1 MRRMWELVLRNTKM
15 YFKDMGIMFLT
26 SLITPAILLI
36 LFMTFLGSIYK
47 NSFVSAIPNGLEV
60 SDKLINGLV
69 AGQLSSAMLATSCVT
84 VAFCS
89 NLLMVQDRA
98 NGTRKD
104 LIVSPIKKTT
114 LGLSYFLASILSTLI
129 VNFAATM
136 ICFIYIGC
144 MGWFLSVGE
153 ALLAILDVIL
163 LTLFGV
169 SLASCINYFLN
180 TQGQAGAVGT
190 IISSCYGFVCGAYM
204 PISSYGKGLQNF
216 MAFLPGTY
224 GTSLIRNHMMNG
236 VLDSLSEQLPSE
248 AIKAMKDSVDVN
260 LYFFDN
266 SVEVWQMYLILL
278 SFIVLFIALYL
289 VFVKFIKRREN

>member
-1 MRRMWELVLRNTKM
+1 MRRMCELVLRNTKM
-15 YFKDMGIMFLT
+15 YFKDMGMFLT

-47 NSFVSAIPNGLEV
+47 DSFVSAIPKGLEV

-129 VNFAATM
+129 VNLTATM

-153 ALLAILDVIL
+153 ALLAIFDVIL

-180 TQGQAGAVGT
+180 TQGQASAVGT
-190 IISSCYGFVCGAYM
+190 IVSSCYGFVCGAYM
-204 PISSYGKGLQNF
+204 PISSYGKGLQNL

-236 VLDSLSEQLPSE
+236 ALDSLSEQLPSE

>member
-1 MRRMWELVLRNTKM
+1 MRRMWELVLRYTKM
-15 YFKDMGIMFLT
+15 YFKDMGMFLT

-129 VNFAATM
+129 VNLTATM

-190 IISSCYGFVCGAYM
+190 IVSSCYGFVCGAYM

-236 VLDSLSEQLPSE
+236 ALDSLSEQLPSE

>member
-1 MRRMWELVLRNTKM
+1 MRRMCELVLRNTKM
-15 YFKDMGIMFLT
+15 YFKDMGMFLT

-47 NSFVSAIPNGLEV
+47 NSFVSAIPKGLEV
-60 SDKLINGLV
+60 SDKLISGLV

-98 NGTRKD
+98 NGTRRD

-129 VNFAATM
+129 VNLAATM
-136 ICFIYIGC
+136 ICFIYIVC

-180 TQGQAGAVGT
+180 TQGQASAVGT
-190 IISSCYGFVCGAYM
+190 IVSSCYGFVCGAYM
-204 PISSYGKGLQNF
+204 PISSYGKGLQKF

-266 SVEVWQMYLILL
+266 SVEVWHMYLILL

>member
-1 MRRMWELVLRNTKM
+1 MRRMCELVLRNTKM
-15 YFKDMGIMFLT
+15 YFKDMGMFLT

-47 NSFVSAIPNGLEV
+47 DSFVSAIPKGLEV
-60 SDKLINGLV
+60 SDKLISGLV

-129 VNFAATM
+129 VNLAATM

-180 TQGQAGAVGT
+180 TQGQASAVGT
-190 IISSCYGFVCGAYM
+190 IVSSCYGFVCGAYM
-204 PISSYGKGLQNF
+204 PISSYGKGPQNL

-236 VLDSLSEQLPSE
+236 ALDSLSEQLPSE

>member
-15 YFKDMGIMFLT
+15 YFKDMGMFLT

-129 VNFAATM
+129 VNLTATM

-190 IISSCYGFVCGAYM
+190 IVSSCYGFVCGAYM

-224 GTSLIRNHMMNG
+224 GTGLIRNHMMNG
-236 VLDSLSEQLPSE
+236 ALDSLSEQLPSE

-278 SFIVLFIALYL
+278 SFIILFIALYL

>member
-15 YFKDMGIMFLT
+15 YFKDMGMFLT

-47 NSFVSAIPNGLEV
+47 DSFVSAIPNGLEV

-129 VNFAATM
+129 VNLAATV

-190 IISSCYGFVCGAYM
+190 IVSSCYGFVCGAYM

-224 GTSLIRNHMMNG
+224 GTGLIRNHMMNG
-236 VLDSLSEQLPSE
+236 ALDSLSEQLSSE

>member
-15 YFKDMGIMFLT
+15 YFKDMGMFLT

-129 VNFAATM
+129 VNLTATM

-163 LTLFGV
+163 LTLFCV

-190 IISSCYGFVCGAYM
+190 IVSSCYGFVCGAYM

-236 VLDSLSEQLPSE
+236 ALDSLSEQLPSE

>member
-1 MRRMWELVLRNTKM
+1 MRRMRELVIRNTKM
-15 YFKDMGIMFLT
+15 YFKDMGMFLT

-47 NSFVSAIPNGLEV
+47 DSFVSAIPKELEV

-129 VNFAATM
+129 VNLTATM

-180 TQGQAGAVGT
+180 TQGQASAVGT
-190 IISSCYGFVCGAYM
+190 IVSSCYGFVCGAYM

-236 VLDSLSEQLPSE
+236 ALDSLSEQLPSE

>member
-15 YFKDMGIMFLT
+15 YFKDMGMFLT

-129 VNFAATM
+129 VNLTATI
-136 ICFIYIGC
+136 ICFIYIG
-144 MGWFLSVGE
+144 WTV
-153 ALLAILDVIL
+153 
-163 LTLFGV
+163 
-169 SLASCINYFLN
+169 
-180 TQGQAGAVGT
+180 
-190 IISSCYGFVCGAYM
+190 
-204 PISSYGKGLQNF
+204 
-216 MAFLPGTY
+216 
-224 GTSLIRNHMMNG
+224 
-236 VLDSLSEQLPSE
+236 
-248 AIKAMKDSVDVN
+248 
-260 LYFFDN
+260 
-266 SVEVWQMYLILL
+266 
-278 SFIVLFIALYL
+278 
-289 VFVKFIKRREN
+289 

>member
-15 YFKDMGIMFLT
+15 YFKDMGMFLT

-84 VAFCS
+84 IAFCS

-129 VNFAATM
+129 VNLTATI

-190 IISSCYGFVCGAYM
+190 IVSSCYGFVCGAYM

-236 VLDSLSEQLPSE
+236 ALDFLSEQLPSD

-266 SVEVWQMYLILL
+266 GVEVWQMYLILL

>member
-1 MRRMWELVLRNTKM
+1 MRRMCELVLRNTKM
-15 YFKDMGIMFLT
+15 YFKDMGMFLT

-47 NSFVSAIPNGLEV
+47 DSFVSAIPKGLEV

-129 VNFAATM
+129 VNLTATM

-180 TQGQAGAVGT
+180 TQGQASAVGT
-190 IISSCYGFVCGAYM
+190 IVSSCYGFVCGAYM
-204 PISSYGKGLQNF
+204 PISSYGKGLQNL

-236 VLDSLSEQLPSE
+236 ALDSLSEQLPSE

>member
-15 YFKDMGIMFLT
+15 YFKDMGMFLT

-129 VNFAATM
+129 VNLTATM

-190 IISSCYGFVCGAYM
+190 IVSSCYGFVCGAYM

-224 GTSLIRNHMMNG
+224 GTGLIRNHMMNG
-236 VLDSLSEQLPSE
+236 ALDSLSEQLPSE

-278 SFIVLFIALYL
+278 SFIALFIALYL